1 MAESMFSFLTHYW
14 WKVNKTQN
22 PRLAMYQFSLVA
34 MTKYPEQFKRK
45 GQSIY
50 LAHSLSVQFI
60 IAGKS
65 RKQGLKGAEG
75 ERIASSVQLT
85 SMDSVQD
92 HSPCNSV
99 TMGKARLHTSVTQSP
114 HLSQV
119 LAILTVTG
127 TYSPSILAIVLVPL
141 SHGTGFWEVCGS
153 LSVAC
158 GFSPPFYRWCSL
170 PLQSLQFC
178 IGSCQY
184 RECG

>member
-1 MAESMFSFLTHYW
+1 
-14 WKVNKTQN
+14 
-22 PRLAMYQFSLVA
+22 

-99 TMGKARLHTSVTQSP
+99 TMGKARLHTSVNLVSTSVSGVGNINCHRYLFSFHIGHCIRTFEPRYRVLGGLWQFVSSLWVFSTF
-114 HLSQV
+114 LSLVFIASAVPSV
-119 LAILTVTG
+119 L
-127 TYSPSILAIVLVPL
+127 
-141 SHGTGFWEVCGS
+141 HW
-153 LSVAC
+153 
-158 GFSPPFYRWCSL
+158 
-170 PLQSLQFC
+170 
-178 IGSCQY
+178 
-184 RECG
+184 